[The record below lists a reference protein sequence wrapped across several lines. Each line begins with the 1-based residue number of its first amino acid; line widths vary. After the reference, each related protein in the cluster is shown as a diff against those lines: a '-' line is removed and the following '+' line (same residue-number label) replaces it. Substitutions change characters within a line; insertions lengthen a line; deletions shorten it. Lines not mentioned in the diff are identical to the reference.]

1 SVGTGAPAADV
12 SASGVPSPWPAN
24 ASFRADGMWIA
35 GQSAVALAGRYGT
48 PLLVFDRSDL
58 AARLGW
64 AKRAFPKT
72 FYAVKA
78 FSAHAMLRLAA
89 DEGLDLLAASGGE
102 VDAFA
107 GAAGVVQ
114 PFLLRVNPG
123 VRVDTHESIATGHE
137 STAFGVPVAEASST
151 I

>member
-58 AARLGW
+58 AARLGS

-102 VDAFA
+102 VDACMR
-107 GAAGVVQ
+107 AGVASVRIA
-114 PFLLRVNPG
+114 LHGRNKSDDELELAIG
-123 VRVDTHESIATGHE
+123 VRVGLLIADGLE
-137 STAFGVPVAEASST
+137 EIRRFD
-151 I
+151 